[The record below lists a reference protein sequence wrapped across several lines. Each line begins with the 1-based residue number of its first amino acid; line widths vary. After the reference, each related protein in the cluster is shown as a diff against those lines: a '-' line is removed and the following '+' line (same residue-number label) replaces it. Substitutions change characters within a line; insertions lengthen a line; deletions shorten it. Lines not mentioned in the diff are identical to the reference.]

1 MAGHGTDIILGGNA
15 EFMARLKPCEML
27 LPQFV
32 HCTGSMGSFGRHG
45 AVCTK
50 SVLARLQSCII
61 EQAVVYMAKV
71 VWLGRGDCC
80 IGRGVC

>member
-45 AVCTK
+45 AVFLYGP
-50 SVLARLQSCII
+50 SLS
-61 EQAVVYMAKV
+61 
-71 VWLGRGDCC
+71 
-80 IGRGVC
+80 